1 MFFVCELQ
9 NFVSFKVLLVRKFQ
23 SLLTKFLLKRL

>member
-9 NFVSFKVLLVRKFQ
+9 NFVSFKVLSVRKFQ